1 MTKELA
7 LEVLEIERRD
17 AVLILRLNRPEA
29 LNAFSQAL
37 LWALADAVRD
47 AALDPRV
54 RVLVVT
60 GAGRAFCAGGDMRE
74 GRGAARKVAQV
85 EGWGEDPMFWG
96 IEQNYDR
103 LSRQAETALQ
113 LFTMPK
119 PTIAMV
125 RGPARGAGFSL
136 AAACD
141 LRICSETASFATAYG
156 NIGFS
161 GDFGGTYFLT
171 HLLGAAKAR
180 ELFLLGDTLNAKAA
194 LACGF
199 ATRVVQDADLEAET
213 LKIAERLA
221 AGPPLAYRYMKRNL
235 NLALHATM
243 AETLDA
249 ETLAMART
257 AQSADLMES
266 IAAMQEKRKPVFRGG

>member
-1 MTKELA
+1 MSDILQIDRTGG
-7 LEVLEIERRD
+7 I
-17 AVLILRLNRPEA
+17 LILRLNRPEA

-37 LWALADAVRD
+37 LWELADAVRD
-47 AALDPRV
+47 AALDPRA
-54 RVLVVT
+54 RVVVIT
-60 GAGRAFCAGGDMRE
+60 GAGRGFCAGGDMRE
-74 GRGAARKVAQV
+74 GRDAARSAPKV
-85 EGWGEDPMFWG
+85 EGWGDDPMFWSM
-96 IEQNYDR
+96 EQNYDR
-103 LSRQAETALQ
+103 LIRQAETALH
-113 LFTMPK
+113 LFSMPK

-125 RGPARGAGFSL
+125 RGPARGAGFSM

-141 LRICSETASFATAYG
+141 LRICSDTASFATAYG

-180 ELFLLGDTLNAKAA
+180 ELFLLGDTLDAPAA
-194 LACGF
+194 LACGL
-199 ATRVVQDADLEAET
+199 ATRVVPDAALETET
-213 LKIAERLA
+213 MKIAERLA
-221 AGPPLAYRYMKRNL
+221 SGPPLAYRYMKRNL

-249 ETLAMART
+249 ETFAMART

-266 IAAMQEKRKPVFRGG
+266 MAAMRDKRKPVFKGG